1 MGMMDCLRCSHHHC
15 QPEASMSALKTKG
28 SQPRWMENS
37 RMNSRPVKKVGSE
50 KPTKAIVLAM
60 RSNQE

>member
-1 MGMMDCLRCSHHHC
+1 MIDCLMCAHHHA
-15 QPEASMSALKTKG
+15 QPVSLMSAWNTKG

-37 RMNSRPVKKVGSE
+37 RMNSSPVKKVGSE
-50 KPTKAIVLAM
+50 KPMKASVLAM